1 MVIYSFQ
8 ADIIWTCEIIKKKN
22 NKANADFRKYYV
34 VYEKVKSLSGYG
46 GMKIKFMLSWEK

>member
-8 ADIIWTCEIIKKKN
+8 ADIIWTCEIIKKKT
-22 NKANADFRKYYV
+22 KTNADFQKYYV

-46 GMKIKFMLSWEK
+46 GMKIKFMRSWKK